1 MNINSFFLNNKSI
14 DLLNNWI
21 NNDYKNKFLFIYGN
35 VSSGKTSLAEILL
48 KNYKI
53 ININIDFFKE
63 KTSLTD
69 FLNLS
74 LGKKNISMMF
84 NKNYQYNSIIFDNLE
99 LFLKHNKHILNDI
112 INYIPK
118 LQNYKKNH
126 PIIFI
131 SSNINH
137 KYFKKI
143 LKYCSFVEINY
154 TYDNIKS
161 ITNNILKN
169 KNIKLIEIELIDL
182 INKSDKK
189 INNIKSNIEI
199 LNLNDKKQDIYDY
212 EDNFTSNILDKIYK
226 SNNYS
231 DIIRYSHCINNLYLD
246 ILDNI
251 HYLTDDIDVINKVY
265 KTCCLSENVNTYY
278 IKNHIDL
285 SDFFILLSVI
295 YPKYCL
301 NEINLKKIINNKY
314 VSKSL
319 IYISNNKNIN
329 NNNYDINI
337 LHILNTIKD
346 DNFINFIKDKYNIND
361 NDLKKINNVYSKII
375 NL

>member
-1 MNINSFFLNNKSI
+1 MDINSFFLNNKNI
-14 DLLNNWI
+14 NLLNNWI
-21 NNDYKNKFLFIYGN
+21 NKDYKNKFLFIYGN

-63 KTSLTD
+63 KSSLTD

-99 LFLKHNKHILNDI
+99 LFLKSNKSSLNEI
-112 INYIPK
+112 VSYIPK
-118 LQNYKKNH
+118 LEIYKKNH
-126 PIIFI
+126 PIIFV

-143 LKYCSFVEINY
+143 LKYCSFIEINY
-154 TYDNIKS
+154 TQDNIKS
-161 ITNNILKN
+161 ITNYLLEK
-169 KNIKLIEIELIDL
+169 KNIKLKDCELNDL
-182 INKSDKK
+182 INKSDKN
-189 INNIKSNIEI
+189 INNIISNIEI
-199 LNLNDKKQDIYDY
+199 LNLNDKKYQIYDY
-212 EDNFTSNILDKIYK
+212 EDNFTLNILYKIYK

-251 HYLTDDIDVINKVY
+251 HYLTDDINVINKIY

-295 YPKYCL
+295 YPKYYL

-329 NNNYDINI
+329 NYDIN
-337 LHILNTIKD
+337 LLYILNTIKD
-346 DNFINFIKDKYNIND
+346 DKFINFIKDKYNIND

>member
-14 DLLNNWI
+14 DLLNNWV
-21 NNDYKNKFLFIYGN
+21 NYDYKNKFLFIYGN

-53 ININIDFFKE
+53 ISINIDFFKE
-63 KTSLTD
+63 KSSLTD

>member
-1 MNINSFFLNNKSI
+1 MDINSFFLNNKSI
-14 DLLNNWI
+14 DLLNNWV
-21 NNDYKNKFLFIYGN
+21 NYDYKNKFLFIYGN

-99 LFLKHNKHILNDI
+99 LFLKLNKSNLNEILS
-112 INYIPK
+112 YIPK
-118 LQNYKKNH
+118 LLNYKKNH

-295 YPKYCL
+295 YPKYYL